1 MLDKLFD
8 VSSDY
13 RLVYVFYLRNF
24 YTAGPFFPT
33 IFIHC
38 MSLCHILVSLA
49 IFQILHQQK
58 DYNLLK
64 AQMMVRILK
73 QQTIL
78 KLSYAVV
85 LLDMHCILN
94 KQQYSV
100 NIIFICSGKPKTHVT
115 YFTMIFSLPQSL
127 ETKTTLFPRYACN

>member
-1 MLDKLFD
+1 MPCFIIFCFI
-8 VSSDY
+8 
-13 RLVYVFYLRNF
+13 VFYCVFYKLKVCGHPTLRKSI
-24 YTAGPFFPT
+24 GVIFPV
-33 IFIHC
+33 FIHF
-38 MSLCHILVSLA
+38 MSLCYVLLILS
-49 IFQILHQQK
+49 IFQALHQQK

-100 NIIFICSGKPKTHVT
+100 NINLTCIGKPKKFV
-115 YFTMIFSLPQSL
+115 
-127 ETKTTLFPRYACN
+127 